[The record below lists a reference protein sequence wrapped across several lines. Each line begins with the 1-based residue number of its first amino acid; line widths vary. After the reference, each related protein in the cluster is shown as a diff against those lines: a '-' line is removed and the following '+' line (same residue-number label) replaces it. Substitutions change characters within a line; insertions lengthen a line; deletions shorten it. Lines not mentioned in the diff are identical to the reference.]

1 MKMSFTAK
9 DVKELREKTGA
20 GMMDCKKAL
29 TENDGNIESAIDF
42 LRAKGL
48 AAAAKKAT
56 RVAAEGLVG
65 AIVEGNSGVV
75 VEINCETDFVAKNE
89 DFKKFVATISNHLVS
104 SSATDVAALKEE
116 KIENQ
121 TISELVQELTLKIGE
136 KIDIRRFS
144 KRSIDGA
151 GKVGSYVH
159 GGKIGVLVEVA
170 SDKEDAIK
178 TDAFN
183 NLINDLCLHTAAADP
198 KFLSADQID
207 EDFKKREAEVY
218 EAQLKEQ
225 GKPENMIPN
234 IIKGKL
240 NKLASEVCLLEQKF
254 VKNPDL
260 TIAKLIQET
269 GKELGATLT
278 LKGFDKIVLGEGIE
292 KKEDNL
298 AEEVA
303 KLTQK

>member
-1 MKMSFTAK
+1 MSFTAK

-29 TENDGNIESAIDF
+29 TENNGNIESAIDF
-42 LRAKGL
+42 LRSKGL

-65 AIVEGNSGVV
+65 AIVEGNSGIV

-89 DFKKFVATISNHLVS
+89 DFKKFVATVSNHLVS
-104 SSATDVAALKEE
+104 SKATDVATLSNE
-116 KIENQ
+116 KIGNH
-121 TISELVQELTLKIGE
+121 TISEHVQELTLKIGE
-136 KIDIRRFS
+136 KIEIRRFS
-144 KRSIDGA
+144 KRTIA
-151 GKVGSYVH
+151 GNGKIGSYVH
-159 GGKIGVLVEVA
+159 GGKIGVLVEVESDNA
-170 SDKEDAIK
+170 DATKSDK
-178 TDAFN
+178 FN
-183 NLINDLCLHTAAADP
+183 ALINDLCLHTAAADP
-198 KFLSADQID
+198 KFLTADQID

-240 NKLASEVCLLEQKF
+240 NKLASEVCLMEQKF
-254 VKNPDL
+254 VKNPDVS
-260 TIAKLIQET
+260 ISKLIEDT
-269 GKELGATLT
+269 GKEIGAKLT
-278 LKGFDKIVLGEGIE
+278 LRGFDKIVLGEGIE
-292 KKEDNL
+292 KKKEGTL

-303 KLTQK
+303 KLNQK